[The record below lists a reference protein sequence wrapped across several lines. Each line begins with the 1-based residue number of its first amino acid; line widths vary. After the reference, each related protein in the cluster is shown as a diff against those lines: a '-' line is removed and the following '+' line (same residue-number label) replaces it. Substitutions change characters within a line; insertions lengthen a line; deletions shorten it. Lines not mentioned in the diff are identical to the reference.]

1 MNYYGSNQQVN
12 NPYGLDLD
20 QNGHPLNT
28 QRNMDILNEIE
39 RQRMG
44 AMPQY
49 AHPAP
54 GYGYDRAPTYPR
66 DNYYPEQV
74 VSSRDSDRFMYRE
87 NGGTAQT
94 NQQSFYRENVRHDRG
109 YDAYGSSYAPQGGAA
124 VPNRFVEED
133 RAPAYP
139 RASTDYVDKT
149 PVQEEPMVKRSDR
162 ENRIMIPHNGIYHWT
177 LLPKGLKEERI
188 VTTSKILSESKKME
202 KGKEVKIVNIG
213 DYYASSIIKSEEGVM
228 NHVEDRFSEELFKEH
243 AGDKVEVRKLE
254 VIEIKNDLVNLV
266 NSFSNNHLVNRL
278 LQEISRTPNFD
289 KDKVYTFDYVNAT
302 KYYSTK
308 ANNLFVD
315 AAIRL
320 NGFHEI
326 AAELP
331 TIFDKYAENE
341 SNINSLLTIDAELTR
356 DFLTFIRGFTGNE
369 NIKCLSFMNSVGKL
383 YQAAENY
390 IDMTAQRNIKAG
402 IERFTNILFLN
413 IKRFKNEMAEDF
425 AAGIT
430 VPRSELS
437 IITKNNK
444 IREELATLSEVNESR
459 FYLVDDGYTP
469 ELARMIEDID
479 SSKIISKYTKTTLY
493 TIDGLYQIVKTKGK
507 GYYIALV
514 DIYKI

>member
-1 MNYYGSNQQVN
+1 MNYYGSNQQN

-20 QNGHPLNT
+20 QYGNPLNT

-39 RQRMG
+39 RQRLG

-49 AHPAP
+49 APPAP
-54 GYGYDRAPTYPR
+54 GYGYDRAPAYPR

-74 VSSRDSDRFMYRE
+74 VSSRDSNRFMYKE
-87 NGGTAQT
+87 NGRTEQT
-94 NQQSFYRENVRHDRG
+94 NYYRENIRHDRG
-109 YDAYGSSYAPQGGAA
+109 YDNYNTPGGAA
-124 VPNRFVEED
+124 TPNRFVEED
-133 RAPAYP
+133 RVPDYP
-139 RASTDYVDKT
+139 RANLDYAEK
-149 PVQEEPMVKRSDR
+149 PVVKEEPIVKRSDR

-188 VTTSKILSESKKME
+188 VTTSKILSESFRME
-202 KGKEVKIVNIG
+202 QGEKVKIVNIG

-243 AGDKVEVRKLE
+243 TGDKLEVKKLE
-254 VIEIKNDLVNLV
+254 VIEIKNDLINLV
-266 NSFSNNHLVNRL
+266 SSFSNNHLVNRL

-315 AAIRL
+315 AAVKL

-331 TIFDKYAENE
+331 KIFDKYAENE

-413 IKRFKNEMAEDF
+413 IKRFKSEMADDF

-437 IITKNNK
+437 IITKNTK
-444 IREELATLSEVNESR
+444 IREELSTLSKANESR
-459 FYLVDDGYTP
+459 FYLIDDGYTP

-479 SSKIISKYTKTTLY
+479 NSKIISKYTKTTLY

-507 GYYIALV
+507 GYYIALI